1 MERDFLLDTD
11 LTIHFVLSFKSLSR
25 YAIPTPPFV
34 HKKCDNAV
42 SFEKAVMVGGLL
54 STTLLGTII
63 DKKDLYAKLAAES
76 YADMADDPE
85 FWKQM
90 TEGMSPEEKEKAKEL
105 MERIKTDKEGKSAPA
120 TSLEATT
127 TTTTSD
133 DAEASSPAASSS
145 APTETPQ
152 DEAAKASNDMF
163 SDY

>member
-1 MERDFLLDTD
+1 
-11 LTIHFVLSFKSLSR
+11 
-25 YAIPTPPFV
+25 
-34 HKKCDNAV
+34 
-42 SFEKAVMVGGLL
+42 
-54 STTLLGTII
+54 
-63 DKKDLYAKLAAES
+63 
-76 YADMADDPE
+76 
-85 FWKQM
+85 M

>member
-1 MERDFLLDTD
+1 M
-11 LTIHFVLSFKSLSR
+11 I
-25 YAIPTPPFV
+25 
-34 HKKCDNAV
+34 
-42 SFEKAVMVGGLL
+42 GGLL

-105 MERIKTDKEGKSAPA
+105 MERIKADKEGRPAPV
-120 TSLEATT
+120 TSLEATA
-127 TTTTSD
+127 TTSD
-133 DAEASSPAASSS
+133 DAETSSLA
-145 APTETPQ
+145 APTETPE

>member
-1 MERDFLLDTD
+1 M
-11 LTIHFVLSFKSLSR
+11 I
-25 YAIPTPPFV
+25 
-34 HKKCDNAV
+34 
-42 SFEKAVMVGGLL
+42 GGLL

-105 MERIKTDKEGKSAPA
+105 MERIKADKEGRPAPV
-120 TSLEATT
+120 TSLEATA
-127 TTTTSD
+127 TTSD
-133 DAEASSPAASSS
+133 DAGASSTA
-145 APTETPQ
+145 APTETPE

>member
-1 MERDFLLDTD
+1 MIKRIWLACTLKEEPKLECHVIFDSANSS
-11 LTIHFVLSFKSLSR
+11 HFTF
-25 YAIPTPPFV
+25 YFV
-34 HKKCDNAV
+34 W
-42 SFEKAVMVGGLL
+42 FRKAVMIGGLL

-105 MERIKTDKEGKSAPA
+105 MERIKADKEGRPAPV
-120 TSLEATT
+120 TSLEATA
-127 TTTTSD
+127 TTSD
-133 DAEASSPAASSS
+133 DAETSSLA
-145 APTETPQ
+145 APTETPE